1 MHGVATHWSATLGPS
16 GSCRLGT
23 GMDVAEKEQLTQ
35 ELRRRNMYLAEAMRA
50 AIQYEVNHA

>member
-1 MHGVATHWSATLGPS
+1 MATRWSATLGPS

-23 GMDVAEKEQLTQ
+23 GMDVAEKEQLTP